1 VTDTPSGREM
11 GKMARIAANKR
22 LIGALV
28 VILLLVIL
36 IGYRVYQSR
45 HAVKKAGITASE
57 KENAF
62 PVLVAKVIRGDL
74 EELMYMAGTV
84 VPRARVDV
92 FSRVDGQLQEVRVKE
107 GDKVKKDDLL
117 AVVRGNGG
125 DSVSIRSPISGI
137 VEQRSCEPGDIAIA
151 FDRINAKPL
160 FAIADTEVVKVQVGV
175 PETLTTFMKVGVEAR
190 VRFEAYPLDHFPL
203 AIFKGAITSVSP
215 TLDVSSRMARA
226 EVTLSNRDHSLKP
239 GMFAMVGVVKGVVRD
254 IVLVPKESLISGDES
269 DLIFVVRDN
278 IVHQLEVLGGASD
291 GRWVQVLNPA
301 GSKNPSMS
309 GEHTAYRPKASVQ
322 EGDEVVTIGARMV
335 YDGQK
340 VRVIR

>member
-1 VTDTPSGREM
+1 
-11 GKMARIAANKR
+11 MARIAANKR

-57 KENAF
+57 KESAF

-92 FSRVDGQLQEVRVKE
+92 FSRVTGQLQEVRVKE
-107 GDKVKKDDLL
+107 GDRVKKDDLL
-117 AVVRGNGG
+117 AVVRGNDG

-175 PETLTTFMKVGVEAR
+175 PETLTTFMKVGMEAR

-203 AIFKGAITSVSP
+203 AIFKGTITSVSP

-226 EVTLSNRDHSLKP
+226 EVTISNRDHSLKP
-239 GMFAMVGVVKGVVRD
+239 GMFAMVGVVKDKLRD

-269 DLIFVVRDN
+269 DLIFVLRDN

-291 GRWVQVLNPA
+291 GRWVQVLNPV
-301 GSKNPSMS
+301 GSRNPSAS
-309 GEHTAYRPKASVQ
+309 GEHTAYRPKGSVQ

-335 YDGQK
+335 YDGQRVK
-340 VRVIR
+340 VIR